1 MLVHTINL
9 PELSKATNQALRID
23 YVNSLFT
30 SSLPDDRSNSASY
43 VEVTI
48 TSRLVK
54 KSTLKH
60 CTVVLS
66 LNDTEVRDGL
76 YWRQL
81 IGEVTEEICD
91 DARSVNTFT
100 IYDAKGTLTLAI
112 LRLLLLIW
120 QWPYILSSTPYL
132 LLLHSYIY

>member
-76 YWRQL
+76 Y
-81 IGEVTEEICD
+81 
-91 DARSVNTFT
+91 
-100 IYDAKGTLTLAI
+100 
-112 LRLLLLIW
+112 
-120 QWPYILSSTPYL
+120 
-132 LLLHSYIY
+132 